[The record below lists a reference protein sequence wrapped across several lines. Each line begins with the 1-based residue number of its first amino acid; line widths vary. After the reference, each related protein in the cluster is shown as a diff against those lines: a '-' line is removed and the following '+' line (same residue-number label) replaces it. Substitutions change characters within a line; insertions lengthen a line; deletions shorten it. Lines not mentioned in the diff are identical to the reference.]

1 MSMAG
6 AFTTATGGIALL
18 LHRVRLP
25 QYWRVCQRQLPQ
37 LTKRLN
43 ATLEKL
49 RAPEVATQE
58 LSMGSRRWWA
68 DLERRLRGSGVLL
81 RAAIETE
88 LDVPVA
94 LFDSEE
100 LSLALGRERVVHAV
114 VAEGGI
120 AQQLRRDLDRLQ
132 GMQAADSS
140 RTEI

>member
-1 MSMAG
+1 MGRPMAG
-6 AFTTATGGIALL
+6 HIARAGHSLT
-18 LHRVRLP
+18 VFDIDVAAAQRL
-25 QYWRVCQRQLPQ
+25 
-37 LTKRLN
+37 
-43 ATLEKL
+43 AAD
-49 RAPEVATQE
+49 APLA
-58 LSMGSRRWWA
+58 GDR
-68 DLERRLRGSGVLL
+68 
-81 RAAIETE
+81 
-88 LDVPVA
+88 VPVA